1 MASRELQEFFAAL
14 RSGDPET
21 VERLLNRL
29 DPSLRRIIRSRLKD
43 GRLRSVADTSDI
55 FQSLLKDFLFQKES
69 PRSPAESSAGIYAY
83 LAAAA
88 CHKIQAKLR
97 KERRR
102 AGSLADNFAPVSL
115 EPPPTQ
121 PLEDQDF
128 VEAVRDRLGE
138 DRRRL
143 FDLAVQGLAWTEIS
157 AIVGG
162 KPDAL
167 RMRLRRGIASVLS
180 ELGEEERIHVR

>member
-21 VERLLNRL
+21 VERLLNQL

-43 GRLRSVADTSDI
+43 VRLRSVADTSDI

-97 KERRR
+97 KERRH

-121 PLEDQDF
+121 PLDDRDF

-162 KPDAL
+162 NPDAL
-167 RMRLRRGIASVLS
+167 RMRLRRGIAGVLS